1 MFLKK
6 KKPPQIVGICGRVEL
21 VLFLGMIVLM
31 EVASHRLSLTR
42 LLTTG
47 LLSLL
52 GRGEILFLFNF
63 CQPDKNALLW
73 IQTHWILIRIW
84 ILGLCHQSLKKINK
98 LLGRNLSLQ
107 KSFFNWRKY
116 CNGTERNFSRF
127 SHLYLYFYLKCS
139 PAWPSWT
146 SCGTSLSSCPRCV
159 LLCSWLAH

>member
-1 MFLKK
+1 MFFKIPSCIQVCILNKNPDPEGHWIRIWQFSMFLKK

-52 GRGEILFLFNF
+52 GRGEILFFF

-73 IQTHWILIRIW
+73 IQTYYILIRIW
-84 ILGLCHQSLKKINK
+84 ILGLCHQSLKKKKKWIIRK
-98 LLGRNLSLQ
+98 
-107 KSFFNWRKY
+107 KHFFKKIFFLTKENTVMAPEEILVGWV
-116 CNGTERNFSRF
+116 
-127 SHLYLYFYLKCS
+127 
-139 PAWPSWT
+139 
-146 SCGTSLSSCPRCV
+146 SCTWSV
-159 LLCSWLAH
+159 V